1 MVQIM
6 QTSDFN
12 TAMPSA
18 SGLNNEPPPHGMPAD
33 LM

>member
-12 TAMPSA
+12 TAMPKD
-18 SGLNNEPPPHGMPAD
+18 SGLNNELPPHGMPAH